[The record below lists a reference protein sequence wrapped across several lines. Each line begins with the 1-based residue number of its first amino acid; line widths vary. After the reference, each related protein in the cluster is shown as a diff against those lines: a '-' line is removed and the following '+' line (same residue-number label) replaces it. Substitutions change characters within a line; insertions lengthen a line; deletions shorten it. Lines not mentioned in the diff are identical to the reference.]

1 MRKVMELNDGAHH
14 LVCIKTETSSPYRLY
29 RVWWDGGTHR
39 KQIAACS
46 DMKDVMAW
54 VSYIIRQ

>member
-1 MRKVMELNDGAHH
+1 MELNDGAHH
-14 LVCIKTETSSPYRLY
+14 LVCIKTETSSTYRLY